1 VQARVSGARRHSNHA
16 DRGSQA
22 DRVSSPRRAASLLPA
37 MKTIDAARARQLAWL
52 ALGVYLAGLG
62 ISATFRA
69 QGDFNVYYRAGHRVL
84 HHLAIYPPDDSDRF
98 LYAPIFAIA
107 FAPLA
112 ALPRHLAQFFFFA
125 INAFSL
131 IELILGAGVML
142 FGRERQLPAELMI
155 VPVLL
160 SFRFIDNNFDHGQ
173 INLPTLALIV
183 WSIIYAGESNDA
195 WAGLMIAAA
204 ILIKPFA
211 ILAALHLAIRKHFAT
226 LGWAIVAGLALL
238 VVPVVVFGPHGL
250 IDQTGSYAAAIAS
263 MTNRYRTMLTN
274 QSAVSAVARLMSLRV
289 GTDAETSPVATIVG
303 MGLELMLV
311 AAVSLWDWR
320 SADRGNLAS
329 RLALCGFFCLMP
341 SFAPISWKS
350 YYAAMLVPY
359 MALTAGLWTDSAVGR
374 RAPIFLWT
382 LFGLSVLLNLATG
395 NYLNRIALFYSAHFV
410 SSLLALA
417 ALFALWRTN
426 EATRA

>member
-1 VQARVSGARRHSNHA
+1 
-16 DRGSQA
+16 
-22 DRVSSPRRAASLLPA
+22 
-37 MKTIDAARARQLAWL
+37 MKTIDATRARQLAWI
-52 ALGVYLAGLG
+52 AVAVYLVGLG

-84 HHLAIYPPDDSDRF
+84 HGHAIYPPDDSDRF

-112 ALPRHLAQFFFFA
+112 LLPRHLAQFVFFA

-131 IELILGAGVML
+131 IELILGAGVIL
-142 FGRERQLPAELMI
+142 FGRERQLSAALI
-155 VPVLL
+155 VVPVLL

-183 WSIIYAGESNDA
+183 WAIIYAEESHHA
-195 WAGLMIAAA
+195 WAGLMLAAA

-211 ILAALHLAIRKHFAT
+211 VLAALHLAIRKHFAT
-226 LGWAIVAGLALL
+226 LGWAVVAGIALL
-238 VVPVVVFGPHGL
+238 IVPIAVFGPPGW
-250 IDQTGSYAAAIAS
+250 IDQTGAYLTAIAS

-274 QSAVSAVARLMSLRV
+274 QSAVSAVARLMSLSV
-289 GTDAETSPVATIVG
+289 GTGAETSPLATMVG
-303 MGLELMLV
+303 MGFEIILV
-311 AAVSLWDWR
+311 AAVSLWDWM
-320 SADRGNLAS
+320 SDVRGNFAS

-359 MALTAGLWTDSAVGR
+359 MALTAALLTDRPAGQ
-374 RAPIFLWT
+374 RAPKIVWT
-382 LFGLSVLLNLATG
+382 LFALSVLFNLATG
-395 NYLNRIALFYSAHFV
+395 NYLNRVALFYSAHFI

-417 ALFALWRTN
+417 AIIALWLTG
-426 EATRA
+426 EDAQA

>member
-1 VQARVSGARRHSNHA
+1 VT
-16 DRGSQA
+16 
-22 DRVSSPRRAASLLPA
+22 SPRRAAKPA
-37 MKTIDAARARQLAWL
+37 YRGEKMKTIDAASARQLAWL
-52 ALGVYLAGLG
+52 AMAAYLVGLA

-84 HHLAIYPPDDSDRF
+84 LGHAIYPADDSDRF
-98 LYAPIFAIA
+98 LYAPIIAIA

-112 ALPRHLAQFFFFA
+112 LLPRHLAQFVFFA

-131 IELILGAGVML
+131 IELILGAGVLL
-142 FGRERQLPAELMI
+142 FGRERQLSAALI
-155 VPVLL
+155 VVPVLL

-183 WSIIYAGESNDA
+183 WAIIYADESHGA
-195 WAGLMIAAA
+195 RAGLMLATA

-211 ILAALHLAIRKHFAT
+211 VLAALHLAIRKHFAT
-226 LGWAIVAGLALL
+226 LGWAVLAGIALL
-238 VVPVVVFGPHGL
+238 IVPIVIFGPRGL
-250 IDQTGSYAAAIAS
+250 IDQTGAYLIAIVS

-289 GTDAETSPVATIVG
+289 GADAETSPLATIAG
-303 MGLELMLV
+303 MGLELLLI
-311 AAVSLWDWR
+311 AAVSVWDWT
-320 SADRGNLAS
+320 SDERGNFAS

-359 MALTAGLWTDSAVGR
+359 MALTAALFTDRVAGKSV
-374 RAPIFLWT
+374 PKLVWT
-382 LFGLSVLLNLATG
+382 LFALSVLFNLATG
-395 NYLNRIALFYSAHFV
+395 NYLNRIALFYSAHFI
-410 SSLLALA
+410 SSLLVLA
-417 ALFALWRTN
+417 AIFALSRTT
-426 EATRA
+426 EAAPA

>member
-1 VQARVSGARRHSNHA
+1 
-16 DRGSQA
+16 
-22 DRVSSPRRAASLLPA
+22 VSSPQRAASLLPA
-37 MKTIDAARARQLAWL
+37 MKTIDAARARQFAWL

-112 ALPRHLAQFFFFA
+112 ALPRHLAQFVFFA

-131 IELILGAGVML
+131 TELILGAGVLL
-142 FGRERQLPAELMI
+142 FGRQRQLPAELI
-155 VPVLL
+155 VVPVLL

-183 WSIIYAGESNDA
+183 WAIIYADESDDA

-211 ILAALHLAIRKHFAT
+211 ILAALHLAIRKRFAT
-226 LGWAIVAGLALL
+226 LGWAIVAGIALL

-250 IDQTGSYAAAIAS
+250 IDQTGAYVTAIAS

-274 QSAVSAVARLMSLRV
+274 QSAVSAVARLMSLRI
-289 GTDAETSPVATIVG
+289 GADAETSPNATIVG
-303 MGLELMLV
+303 MGLEIILI
-311 AAVSLWDWR
+311 AAVSLWDWK
-320 SADRGNLAS
+320 SGDHRGFTN
-329 RLALCGFFCLMP
+329 RLALCGLFCLMP

-350 YYAAMLVPY
+350 YYAAILVPY
-359 MALTAGLWTDSAVGR
+359 MALTAALWTDRNAGH
-374 RAPIFLWT
+374 RAPILVWS
-382 LFGLSVLLNLATG
+382 LFALSVVLNLATG

-417 ALFALWRTN
+417 AVFALWLAT
-426 EATRA
+426 EAVQA